1 MFFAWRGYI
10 IPLVAPCGPLWD
22 HVGIHGNMRDQ
33 KSCAHAVLLMK
44 NRRERIAMNRKTVFY
59 FLFAAVS
66 ILTISGCTDYVGKE
80 KSHPL
85 FSKGG
90 ACADS
95 QNYTDAVKAYEE
107 FLMICPRS
115 ALTHSK
121 LAVIYFDHLDDPFK
135 ALYHFQK
142 TAELSD
148 PNSADVQD
156 IRHFIELS
164 RQKLYEKLKT
174 EYQSDDRELRAIREE
189 LEATRKKLQ
198 SYVTVEKALR
208 VQNTQMKQRLL
219 EIANERRNASSAS
232 AGRVNSGELR
242 RPVTSSS
249 SQASSSRQGAAASS
263 SPSVANRNPGG
274 GGTAVL
280 PVSGDRF
287 HSSSRPVGD
296 SYTVKS
302 GDTLM
307 KIAREVYGSASHYK
321 HILNANKDQLG
332 EDGNKLR
339 IGQVLRLPPL
349 PSTRNATSVQPSAGR

>member
-1 MFFAWRGYI
+1 MTGRF
-10 IPLVAPCGPLWD
+10 
-22 HVGIHGNMRDQ
+22 
-33 KSCAHAVLLMK
+33 VL
-44 NRRERIAMNRKTVFY
+44 F

-66 ILTISGCTDYVGKE
+66 FLTISGCTDYVGKE

-249 SQASSSRQGAAASS
+249 SQVSS
-263 SPSVANRNPGG
+263 SPSAANRNPGG

-287 HSSSRPVGD
+287 HSSSRPAGD

>member
-1 MFFAWRGYI
+1 
-10 IPLVAPCGPLWD
+10 
-22 HVGIHGNMRDQ
+22 
-33 KSCAHAVLLMK
+33 
-44 NRRERIAMNRKTVFY
+44 MNRKTVFY

-107 FLMICPRS
+107 FLMICPKS

-148 PNSADVQD
+148 PDSADVQD

-174 EYQSDDRELRAIREE
+174 EYQSDDRELRALREE

-219 EIANERRNASSAS
+219 EIANERRNASVSAS
-232 AGRVNSGELR
+232 SRASSGGGSFSVG
-242 RPVTSSS
+242 RPVLPPPQGASASVS
-249 SQASSSRQGAAASS
+249 PSGASSSAANPAGRGGLLPGSGRSGAD
-263 SPSVANRNPGG
+263 P
-274 GGTAVL
+274 AVR
-280 PVSGDRF
+280 PAGDT
-287 HSSSRPVGD
+287 
-296 SYTVKS
+296 YTVKS